1 MAKKEEN
8 KVVCPKCKSQ
18 NIKYA
23 DATYRCLDCGCE
35 WRLADDEQ
43 PKTQSLTIRNSTM
56 EFLIF
61 QAEGKEQGVEVFYR
75 GENLWATQKAM
86 SILFDVGIPD
96 ISKHLKNI
104 FETGELKKE
113 ATVSK
118 MEIVVKRGFRGE
130 VPEQIDFYSLD
141 AIIAVGYRVNSIRAT
156 QFRQWATAV
165 LRQFAI
171 RGYVLD
177 RKRMENGTFLGEDYF
192 EHLLAEIR
200 EIRLSER
207 RFYQKLTDIY
217 ATAIDYNRDAPTT
230 RMFFRMIQNKIHFA
244 VHGRTAAELIV
255 ERADAEKEHMGLTTW
270 ENAPDGKIVKTD
282 VSIAKNY
289 LKQMELEDMGRIVT
303 AVLEFAESRAKRHIP
318 MTMEDWAKRIDAYLS
333 SDERPLLDNAGSVSH
348 EEAVMHA
355 ETEFEKYRIIQDRL
369 FESDFDKYLGELPF
383 DDDPKDQ

>member
-1 MAKKEEN
+1 MAERKE
-8 KVVCPKCKSQ
+8 
-18 NIKYA
+18 
-23 DATYRCLDCGCE
+23 
-35 WRLADDEQ
+35 
-43 PKTQSLTIRNSTM
+43 IRNSTA

-61 QAEGKEQGVEVFYR
+61 QVETKEHGVEVYYKD
-75 GENLWATQKAM
+75 ENFWATQKA
-86 SILFDVGIPD
+86 IATLFDSDRSVIT
-96 ISKHLKNI
+96 KHLKNI
-104 FETGELKKE
+104 FESGELIKDRVCAKF
-113 ATVSK
+113 AHTAGDGK
-118 MEIVVKRGFRGE
+118 TYNTK
-130 VPEQIDFYSLD
+130 FYNLD

-156 QFRQWATAV
+156 QFRQWATNI
-165 LRQFAI
+165 LRDYAI

-177 RKRMENGTFLGEDYF
+177 RKRMENGTFLGEDYY

-217 ATAIDYNRDAPTT
+217 ATSMDYNKDAPTT
-230 RMFFRMIQNKIHFA
+230 RLFFKRIQNKMHYA

-255 ERADAEKEHMGLTTW
+255 ERADADKEHMGLTTW

-333 SDERPLLDNAGSVSH
+333 SDERPLLNNAGSVTH
-348 EEAVMHA
+348 EEAVLHA

-369 FESDFDKYLGELPF
+369 FQSDFDRFLGELPLV
-383 DDDPKDQ
+383 DQ

>member
-1 MAKKEEN
+1 MVTRKE
-8 KVVCPKCKSQ
+8 
-18 NIKYA
+18 
-23 DATYRCLDCGCE
+23 
-35 WRLADDEQ
+35 
-43 PKTQSLTIRNSTM
+43 IRNSTA

-61 QAEGKEQGVEVFYR
+61 QAETREQGVEVMYAD
-75 GENLWATQKAM
+75 ETIWCTQDA
-86 SILFDVGIPD
+86 IAALFDKGRSTIAE
-96 ISKHLKNI
+96 HLQNA
-104 FETGELKKE
+104 FTTGELVKE
-113 ATVSK
+113 AVCRK
-118 MEIVVKRGFRGE
+118 FRRTASDGK
-130 VPEQIDFYSLD
+130 QYNTQYYNLD
-141 AIIAVGYRVNSIRAT
+141 AVISVGYRVNSIRAT

-177 RKRMENGTFLGEDYF
+177 KKRMENGTFLDEDYF

-217 ATAIDYNRDAPTT
+217 ATSMDYNKDAATT
-230 RMFFRMIQNKIHFA
+230 RQFFKRIQNKMHYA
-244 VHGRTAAELIV
+244 VHQHTAAELIM

-289 LKQMELEDMGRIVT
+289 LKEMELEDMGRIVT

-333 SDERPLLDNAGSVSH
+333 SDERPLQDDAGSVSH
-348 EEAVMHA
+348 EEAVLHA

-369 FESDFDKYLGELPF
+369 FQSDFDRYLGALPF
-383 DDDPKDQ
+383 EEDNK